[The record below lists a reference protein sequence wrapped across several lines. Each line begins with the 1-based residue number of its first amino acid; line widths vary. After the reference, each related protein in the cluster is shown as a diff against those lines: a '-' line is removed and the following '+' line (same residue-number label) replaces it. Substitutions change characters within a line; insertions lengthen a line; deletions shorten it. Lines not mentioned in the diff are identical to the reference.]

1 MIAPAV
7 LQKIRTNPYKD
18 KEHLLPDMCLQLVG
32 LRQYPLE
39 ESVSLDLLNRV
50 KNIHSGTNTDN
61 AVEVLAVSA
70 ETVAIRKEN
79 QSVLPAYKFTTHGKN
94 GTVRVN
100 RALLVEYFHG
110 SLDRV
115 QHHDVLTQDFDVR
128 DVTCRQGF
136 GICDLVENEWYLPYF
151 LPQSAKVSQGLS

>member
-7 LQKIRTNPYKD
+7 LQKVRTNPYKD
-18 KEHLLPDMCLQLVG
+18 KEHILPDMCLQLVG

-50 KNIHSGTNTDN
+50 ENIHGGTNTDD

-136 GICDLVENEWYLPYF
+136 GM
-151 LPQSAKVSQGLS
+151 